1 MAGVEELYKQFGI
14 LADANEKAGEVNLTI
29 FPIKLN
35 MAPIPSRGSEA
46 KRLSSFYANLI
57 DENFSQLLF
66 LTARGCFFGD
76 FGCCKGIT
84 GRKTIGI
91 AIYNEILQVLPQVTR
106 KCY

>member
-46 KRLSSFYANLI
+46 KPFIFVLCKPNRRKFFPTIVFDSTRVLFWR
-57 DENFSQLLF
+57 FWLL
-66 LTARGCFFGD
+66 
-76 FGCCKGIT
+76 
-84 GRKTIGI
+84 
-91 AIYNEILQVLPQVTR
+91 
-106 KCY
+106 